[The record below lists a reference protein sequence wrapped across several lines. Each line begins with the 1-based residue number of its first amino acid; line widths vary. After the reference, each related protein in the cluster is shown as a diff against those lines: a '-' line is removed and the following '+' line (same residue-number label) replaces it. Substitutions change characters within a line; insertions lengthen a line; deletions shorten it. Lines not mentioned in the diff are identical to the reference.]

1 VKHKGLNFKL
11 RHKNNNRHHM
21 IVFKG
26 FPVSVLV
33 SVQDQKWSQS
43 FILKQFVKSLLTYFP
58 LIKITPINSQSHIV
72 KIAIVSLAKA
82 RKRMVVSD
90 DPPSEYENLE
100 KSFSLSIP
108 SDF

>member
-1 VKHKGLNFKL
+1 
-11 RHKNNNRHHM
+11 M

-26 FPVSVLV
+26 FPV

-82 RKRMVVSD
+82 RVAKVFTLDLVVLMGLQS
-90 DPPSEYENLE
+90 
-100 KSFSLSIP
+100 
-108 SDF
+108 